1 MWYSK
6 CHFNQTMLNEQH
18 YYYMYPQQLWECLQ
32 EKVSH
37 LFSGL
42 EVSVNVNVS
51 LYVLKLSFEANS

>member
-1 MWYSK
+1 
-6 CHFNQTMLNEQH
+6 MLNEQH

-42 EVSVNVNVS
+42 EVSVNGNVS
-51 LYVLKLSFEANS
+51 LYVHCLNCHLKQTLKGRL